1 MPAPLSFAP
10 RPASTGD
17 PAAVLGYPEDG
28 PLDVRSARV
37 RARATVSGADIYG
50 NSGVSREVYSIR
62 SLVRSG
68 NSGGPLLA
76 ADGTVLGVVFA
87 TDLRTVGHRLR
98 PDRRRGR
105 RATSRPDARRY
116 RGRWVPAGCTPG

>member
-1 MPAPLSFAP
+1 M
-10 RPASTGD
+10 
-17 PAAVLGYPEDG
+17 LGYPEDG

-50 NSGVSREVYSIR
+50 NGTVHREVYSIR

-87 TDLRTVGHRLR
+87 TDLRSSDTGYALTASEVASDYAKGRTATAPVGT
-98 PDRRRGR
+98 G
-105 RATSRPDARRY
+105 
-116 RGRWVPAGCTPG
+116 GCTPG